1 MVRLV
6 LYIVGLGLLVAAAV
20 WLADEPGR
28 MSLEWRG
35 WRVDTSASMLIAVM
49 IAAVFAAAALLRG
62 LAIIGGIVGAFRAA
76 RRERRMSRGLASL
89 ADGFAAVQAG
99 QTKAARKYSKEASTL
114 LSANPAVLMLRKE
127 TAELAGDTKEMK
139 EAATALL
146 ERPQTELAGLRSL
159 ALKAVADGDT
169 VGALNHA
176 KRALSRKDPPAW
188 AIEMALDLAI
198 AAGLWRDALALMD
211 TKIAKTTFS
220 RTDFVRIKTR
230 LLLQQAQVKL
240 KNGESQSA
248 ADLAK
253 QAIDLG
259 GAPVAATAMYAKSM
273 AAQGKGRKAAH
284 MVEKMWGEMPHA
296 DLAGAYRVLVPG
308 ETALEWARRVD
319 NLARISPDHPESRLA
334 VARASLDAQL
344 WGQARNRLAPL
355 TAEDMEPDVRARAAR
370 LLAEVEDRER
380 GDLEKAAEWLKI
392 ALDAQRG
399 PSVAAAPPRT
409 VSDLARA

>member
-1 MVRLV
+1 MRLAFYIGGLV
-6 LYIVGLGLLVAAAV
+6 LLVIGAV
-20 WLADEPGR
+20 WLADQPGSVA
-28 MSLEWRG
+28 MEWRG
-35 WRVDTSASMLIAVM
+35 WRIDTSASMLVAVM
-49 IAAVFAAAALLRG
+49 IAAVLLATGLLRG
-62 LAIIGGIVGAFRAA
+62 LAIIGGLMQSIRAA
-76 RRERRMSRGLASL
+76 RRERRMNRGLASL

-99 QTKAARKYSKEASTL
+99 QTKAARKFSKEASSL
-114 LSANPAVLMLRKE
+114 LSTNPAVLILRKE
-127 TAELAGDTKEMK
+127 TAELVGDVKEMK

-146 ERPQTELAGLRSL
+146 DRPQTELAGLRSL

-176 KRALSRKDPPAW
+176 KRALSRKDAPAW

-211 TKIAKTTFS
+211 TKIAKQTFAHPN
-220 RTDFVRIKTR
+220 FVRIKTR
-230 LLLQQAQVKL
+230 LLLQQAQVNL
-240 KNGESQSA
+240 KNGDSQNA
-248 ADLAK
+248 ATLAK

-259 GAPVAATAMYAKSM
+259 GAPVAATAAYAKAM

-319 NLARISPDHPESRLA
+319 NLARIAPDHPESRLA

-355 TAEDMEPDVRARAAR
+355 TAENMEPDVRARAAR

-380 GDLEKAAEWLKI
+380 GDLEKAAEWLKV

-399 PSVAAAPPRT
+399 PEIAPALPRS